1 MWISHWPWSW
11 SCDQV
16 FWNAKPSEIEQVLDH
31 LTLDVTIQLR
41 CGMKTVEKINDVN
54 QSTQV
59 AVVLD
64 VTLPSPRPEIKLI
77 SPLHKIVLI
86 TCSFIFQIPS
96 PPTSDSYV
104 VENLSKKISEIVL
117 TCIVG
122 CQDLHLYT
130 RNNPGQLFLFATNM
144 YLAFSL
150 ILLQKCKCTC

>member
-1 MWISHWPWSW
+1 MILSLLLFWDSHMWISHWPWSW

-96 PPTSDSYV
+96 PQQVIPILWKTCLKNIWNRTYMYCWMSGFTS
-104 VENLSKKISEIVL
+104 
-117 TCIVG
+117 
-122 CQDLHLYT
+122 LYKEQPWT
-130 RNNPGQLFLFATNM
+130 T
-144 YLAFSL
+144 
-150 ILLQKCKCTC
+150 ILVCY